1 MVDKSSIFSE
11 NINVNNVFHQLY
23 KAKEDKKVVK
33 ITTKPLYIYYKSEA
47 EKREEERKRLEE
59 ERKRLEEEK
68 KRKNKFKLCYLLLKN
83 KIDLFK
89 NISFFFILKS
99 ILPNNKIK

>member
-1 MVDKSSIFSE
+1 MGGSSERVVSLSPEAVEGEIKLWEAIKICGYADKSSIFSE

-68 KRKNKFKLCYLLLKN
+68 KKKK
-83 KIDLFK
+83 
-89 NISFFFILKS
+89 
-99 ILPNNKIK
+99 